1 MIHQMGFKMNFVKS
15 FKLILSCK
23 ASVLRR
29 WKGEHVHFGENIH
42 SENVGHLFFHLNNK
56 KTASS
61 LSVPAVLLDL

>member
-1 MIHQMGFKMNFVKS
+1 MGFKLNFVKI
-15 FKLILSCK
+15 FKSK

-42 SENVGHLFFHLNNK
+42 SENVGHFFFSLTK
-56 KTASS
+56 KTASP

>member
-1 MIHQMGFKMNFVKS
+1 MGFKLNFVKI
-15 FKLILSCK
+15 FKLINTSCK

-42 SENVGHLFFHLNNK
+42 SENVGHFFFTLTKK
-56 KTASS
+56 KTASP

>member
-1 MIHQMGFKMNFVKS
+1 MFKVELRKEFQINT
-15 FKLILSCK
+15 SCK

-42 SENVGHLFFHLNNK
+42 SENVGHFFFTLTKK
-56 KTASS
+56 KTASP